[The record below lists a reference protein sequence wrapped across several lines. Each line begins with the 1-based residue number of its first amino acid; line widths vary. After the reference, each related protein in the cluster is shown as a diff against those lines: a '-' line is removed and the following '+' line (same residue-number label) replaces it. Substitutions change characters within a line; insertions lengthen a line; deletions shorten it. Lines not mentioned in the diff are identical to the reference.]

1 MANIAS
7 VLQRF
12 LFILAAAL
20 TAAAWPTASR
30 AVEAGIFYTSGNLTK
45 EAPGETPGL
54 YLNANFA
61 LHLPTQ
67 AEESLKRGVALYF
80 VTEFEL
86 TKKRW
91 YWTDKEVASASTTKR
106 LTYSLLTRK
115 YHLGGNGLS
124 LSFSSLQDA
133 LSTLAAIRHWNVA
146 GPRTISGS
154 FQDYS
159 ARLRFRLDRGR
170 LGSHL

>member
-67 AEESLKRGVALYF
+67 AEESLKRGRGALLRHRIRAH
-80 VTEFEL
+80 E
-86 TKKRW
+86 K
-91 YWTDKEVASASTTKR
+91 
-106 LTYSLLTRK
+106 
-115 YHLGGNGLS
+115 
-124 LSFSSLQDA
+124 A
-133 LSTLAAIRHWNVA
+133 LV
-146 GPRTISGS
+146 
-154 FQDYS
+154 
-159 ARLRFRLDRGR
+159 LDG
-170 LGSHL
+170 